1 MGFMQDFA
9 MERSRND
16 VEYFYKWLGY
26 TWGGHIGEWMDMYG
40 DRKGAQ
46 VQRVCVI
53 APRDHSK
60 STTLRIKLLHKCLF
74 EKWRDKPM
82 TIWLFSASKDLA
94 TRRLEEI
101 REDLKRHPQLSRYLD
116 NKRGNKLELRLTNG
130 SWIRAT
136 SVGAAIRG
144 EHPACIAF
152 DDVLDDSGDT
162 NWNEIRNWFRKKI
175 TPMLSPGTSLY
186 VVGTPLSMNDL
197 YHTEMIGN
205 KTWTTGV
212 WSAIP
217 NWDEHRA
224 DPDNV
229 KPKPL
234 WGEYRPI
241 DFLLEQKEAM
251 GELSFVQEYLCRVVD
266 DEAAV
271 FPRGQTRKNLQME
284 RVLGIEKQD
293 DWRYVLGFDPAHG
306 VGQDYSVIVCLAQD
320 PEGYVHF
327 VNMWR
332 RNDFPPDKQADM
344 LVEWSKRFSAPIA
357 AEDVGF
363 QQLYESILIQKGAVV
378 DYRKSKASNRTLK
391 QGLMNR
397 LRVWFEREMVCF
409 PYGDDETRRLVS
421 ILLEELETH
430 AWRNGL
436 IVDLGKHNDCVMAF
450 AHAIDQFTYKKQDM
464 PVIMTTM
471 SGGAWLGGGQS
482 KIRRDFG
489 GAGGKVINRRRF

>member
-1 MGFMQDFA
+1 MGFMQDLA
-9 MERSRND
+9 MERSRTD

-40 DRKGAQ
+40 DRRGAQ

-74 EKWRDKPM
+74 ETWRDKPM

-116 NKRGNKLELRLTNG
+116 NRRGNKLELRLTNG

-162 NWNEIRNWFRKKI
+162 NWNEVRNWFRKKI

-197 YHTEMIGN
+197 YHTEMLSNEIWN
-205 KTWTTGV
+205 TGV

-217 NWDEHRA
+217 NWDEYRA

-229 KPKPL
+229 KPVPL
-234 WGEYRPI
+234 WGEYRPLN
-241 DFLLEQKEAM
+241 FLLEQKQAM

-271 FPRGQTRKNLQME
+271 FPGRSHARIYRWRGCWRLTR
-284 RVLGIEKQD
+284 GIIGD
-293 DWRYVLGFDPAHG
+293 TCWVSTRHTA
-306 VGQDYSVIVCLAQD
+306 SV
-320 PEGYVHF
+320 
-327 VNMWR
+327 
-332 RNDFPPDKQADM
+332 
-344 LVEWSKRFSAPIA
+344 
-357 AEDVGF
+357 
-363 QQLYESILIQKGAVV
+363 
-378 DYRKSKASNRTLK
+378 RTT
-391 QGLMNR
+391 
-397 LRVWFEREMVCF
+397 
-409 PYGDDETRRLVS
+409 P
-421 ILLEELETH
+421 
-430 AWRNGL
+430 
-436 IVDLGKHNDCVMAF
+436 
-450 AHAIDQFTYKKQDM
+450 
-464 PVIMTTM
+464 
-471 SGGAWLGGGQS
+471 
-482 KIRRDFG
+482 
-489 GAGGKVINRRRF
+489 